1 MVDPEL
7 LLAEVKV
14 QYSQAEMIGVGVSF
28 ISQTRVDYVRSL
40 YIEKALVVAGS
51 LSALSVLLLAFFVSV
66 WTFSL
71 SSLVTTTLGLSF
83 FRSKPFRQ
91 QAGCEDYFCKL
102 ILRLI
107 LYHYSFQTS
116 FNPLARL

>member
-51 LSALSVLLLAFFVSV
+51 LSALSVLFLAFFVSV
-66 WTFSL
+66 WTFFSL
-71 SSLVTTTLGLSF
+71 FLGHDNSGIIVF
-83 FRSKPFRQ
+83 
-91 QAGCEDYFCKL
+91 
-102 ILRLI
+102 
-107 LYHYSFQTS
+107 
-116 FNPLARL
+116 